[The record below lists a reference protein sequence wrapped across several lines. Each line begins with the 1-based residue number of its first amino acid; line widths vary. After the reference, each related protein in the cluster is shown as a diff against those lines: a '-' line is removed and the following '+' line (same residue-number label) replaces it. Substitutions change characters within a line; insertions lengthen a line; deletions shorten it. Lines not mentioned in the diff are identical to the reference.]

1 MYTICVVINKLF
13 IEYFLKTKNN
23 LALDLP
29 NCLFYLTVKILNR
42 ILWFKDFIIETLI

>member
-13 IEYFLKTKNN
+13 IEHFLKTKNN

-29 NCLFYLTVKILNR
+29 NCRFYLIVKFLNSILC
-42 ILWFKDFIIETLI
+42 LKDFIIETLI